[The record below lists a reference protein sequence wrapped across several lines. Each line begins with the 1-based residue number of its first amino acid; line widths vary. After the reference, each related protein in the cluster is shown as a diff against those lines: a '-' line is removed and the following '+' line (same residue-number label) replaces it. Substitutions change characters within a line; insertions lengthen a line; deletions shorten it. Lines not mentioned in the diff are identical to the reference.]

1 MKILI
6 AIVVTLFV
14 FGIPLVVAQT
24 ETIEHLRRQM
34 ESMSAC
40 KKSLSDPKCNLD
52 ILKPDI
58 RAVLIQLDDLK
69 SASKEYRLE
78 NHSTT
83 SYSGFKSRYAIE
95 VSYNDEL
102 FIINGEKFEAK
113 TYLEERQVRWHG

>member
-52 ILKPDI
+52 ILRCPPSFEHSLPFYKW
-58 RAVLIQLDDLK
+58 VQLSDGCGL
-69 SASKEYRLE
+69 
-78 NHSTT
+78 STVALR
-83 SYSGFKSRYAIE
+83 S
-95 VSYNDEL
+95 L
-102 FIINGEKFEAK
+102 
-113 TYLEERQVRWHG
+113 